1 MKGIVNL
8 PLVPLRESDSER
20 SEMTSQLLFGE
31 VVEILE
37 TRERWLLLR
46 NLSDNYVGWADRKMI
61 RILKKQDEQQLS
73 ILESPRVSYPLIEG
87 KNRNTGEKLMLPGGS
102 ILVNLNGIE
111 LKIGDKTF
119 LIDPDLLTYTNKL
132 SGDRLIQLAKQYL
145 NAPYLWGGKTIMGI
159 DCSGLVQVVF
169 SMCGMQLP
177 RDASQQVEL
186 GKVIDFLHEA
196 MTGDLVFFENAVGN
210 ITHVG
215 ILLNSHQIIHASGW
229 VKIETID
236 SQGIIS
242 SQTGEYTHNLRVV
255 KRLL

>member
-37 TRERWLLLR
+37 TRERWLMLR

-61 RILKKQDEQQLS
+61 RILKKQKEQQLN

-87 KNRNTGEKLMLPGGS
+87 ENRSTGEKLILPGGS
-102 ILVNLNGIE
+102 ILVNLDGME
-111 LKIGDKTF
+111 LKIDDKAFLFEPTF
-119 LIDPDLLTYTNKL
+119 LTLTNDL
-132 SGDRLIQLAKQYL
+132 SSCRLIQLAKQYL

-177 RDASQQVEL
+177 RDASQQVEV
-186 GKVIDFLHEA
+186 GKVIDFLNEVKP
-196 MTGDLVFFENAVGN
+196 GDLAFFENSEGN

-215 ILLNSHQIIHASGW
+215 ILLNSYQIIHASGW

-242 SQTGEYTHNLRVV
+242 SQTGEYTHKLSLV

>member
-8 PLVPLRESDSER
+8 PLVPLRKSNSES

-31 VVEILE
+31 LIEVLE
-37 TRERWLLLR
+37 THDHWLLLR
-46 NLSDNYVGWADRKMI
+46 NISDNYVGWADRKMI
-61 RILKKQDEQQLS
+61 RILKKHDEQRLS
-73 ILESPRVSYPLIEG
+73 SSESYCISYPLIEG
-87 KNRNTGEKLMLPGGS
+87 ENRSTGEKLMFPGGS
-102 ILVNLNGIE
+102 RLVDLDGID
-111 LKIGDKTF
+111 LKIDGKTF
-119 LIDPDLLTYTNKL
+119 LFDPSLLPYTNEI
-132 SGDRLIQLAKQYL
+132 SGERLIELAKQYL

-159 DCSGLVQVVF
+159 DCTGLVQVVF

-177 RDASQQVEL
+177 RDTSQQVEL
-186 GKVIDFLHEA
+186 GNVIDFLHEVKP
-196 MTGDLVFFENAVGN
+196 GDLAFFEDAEGN
-210 ITHVG
+210 IIHVG

-242 SQTGEYTHNLRVV
+242 AQTGEHTHNLRVI